1 MRFLRIHLISS
12 ASTQSSWEKS
22 EPSSTLVATQQE
34 EVKFAQ
40 FSSMVMQLSPDRE
53 LYTNQCKCK
62 IFRTILLVEP
72 FTLLSTIKL
81 DSQLLQ
87 TKEDLLF
94 IVQISLKLL
103 MLLSFMSTLTVWR
116 MLISCS
122 KLQPSTD
129 RFTITMLS
137 LILLAIEKW
146 VIMSLTSQVLLN
158 HLCTSKLP
166 R

>member
-1 MRFLRIHLISS
+1 MRFLLIHLISS
-12 ASTQSSWEKS
+12 ASTQSSWERL
-22 EPSSTLVATQQE
+22 EPSNTLVVTQQE

-40 FSSMVMQLSPDRE
+40 FSSMVTQLSLDRE
-53 LYTNQCKCK
+53 LFTNQCKCK
-62 IFRTILLVEP
+62 IFRTILLEEQ

-87 TKEDLLF
+87 TKEDLVF
-94 IVQISLKLL
+94 IVQISLKLS
-103 MLLSFMSTLTVWR
+103 MLLSSMSMLTVWR

-122 KLQPSTD
+122 KPQPSTD

-146 VIMSLTSQVLLN
+146 VIMSLISQVSLN